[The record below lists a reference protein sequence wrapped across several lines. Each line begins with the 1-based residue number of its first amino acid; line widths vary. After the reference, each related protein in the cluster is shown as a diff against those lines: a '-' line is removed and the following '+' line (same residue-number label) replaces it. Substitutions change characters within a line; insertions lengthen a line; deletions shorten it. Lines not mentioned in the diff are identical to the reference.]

1 MTIAN
6 GGSSRA
12 RLSKNIELVGPLT
25 LPRLAFL
32 VALGVLTIVLH
43 ETFHY
48 PLKLPGHHGLEGMAL
63 LALGRLSCTNRW
75 AATIVALSTA
85 ATAAATGAE
94 HDLASAALNIAPGV
108 VMDLAVL
115 LFSNWRTQ
123 LLVLPLI
130 AGLAHATKPIIR
142 WGLAETMGV
151 HFGSLRSGVLFP
163 LGTHLAYGFTGALIA
178 VLLWRTT
185 TKRLSKPPSG
195 EDREPPQA
203 TIP

>member
-12 RLSKNIELVGPLT
+12 RLSNNIELIGPLT

-32 VALGVLTIVLH
+32 LALGGLTIVLH
-43 ETFHY
+43 EAFHY
-48 PLKLPGHHGLEGMAL
+48 PMKLPGHHGLEGTAL

-75 AATIVALSTA
+75 AASIVALSTA

-108 VMDLAVL
+108 VMDLAML
-115 LFSNWRTQ
+115 LCSGWRTQ

-130 AGLAHATKPIIR
+130 AGLAYATKPMIR
-142 WGLAETMGV
+142 WGLAETIGM
-151 HFGSLRSGVLFP
+151 HFGSLRFGVLFP
-163 LGTHLAYGFTGALIA
+163 LSTHLAYGFTGALIT

-185 TKRLSKPPSG
+185 TKKLSKPPSG
-195 EDREPPQA
+195 EDREPPQ
-203 TIP
+203 TPIP

>member
-12 RLSKNIELVGPLT
+12 RLLKNIELVGPLT

-75 AATIVALSTA
+75 
-85 ATAAATGAE
+85 
-94 HDLASAALNIAPGV
+94 
-108 VMDLAVL
+108 
-115 LFSNWRTQ
+115 
-123 LLVLPLI
+123 
-130 AGLAHATKPIIR
+130 
-142 WGLAETMGV
+142 
-151 HFGSLRSGVLFP
+151 
-163 LGTHLAYGFTGALIA
+163 
-178 VLLWRTT
+178 
-185 TKRLSKPPSG
+185 
-195 EDREPPQA
+195 
-203 TIP
+203 

>member
-1 MTIAN
+1 MTIAT
-6 GGSSRA
+6 GGSLRA
-12 RLSKNIELVGPLT
+12 RLSNNIDLVGPLT

-32 VALGVLTIVLH
+32 VTLGVLTIVLH

-75 AATIVALSTA
+75 AASIVALSTA
-85 ATAAATGAE
+85 ATALATGAE

-123 LLVLPLI
+123 ILVLPLI
-130 AGLAHATKPIIR
+130 AGIAHATKPIIR
-142 WGLAETMGV
+142 WGLTETMGM

-163 LGTHLAYGFTGALIA
+163 LCTHLAYGFTGALIA
-178 VLLWRTT
+178 VLLWRTMIT
-185 TKRLSKPPSG
+185 RLSKPSSG
-195 EDREPPQA
+195 KVPPQ
-203 TIP
+203 TPMS